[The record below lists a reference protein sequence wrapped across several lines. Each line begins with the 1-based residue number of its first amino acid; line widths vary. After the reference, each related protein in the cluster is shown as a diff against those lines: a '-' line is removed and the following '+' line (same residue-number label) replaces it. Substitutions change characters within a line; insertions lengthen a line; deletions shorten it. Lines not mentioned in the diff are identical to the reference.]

1 MMLESEL
8 SAIIARLSTYLVE
21 NIGCRFTASK
31 MLRPL
36 NVASASTVT
45 QWCEWLEKAYLFFFV
60 PIFSDSEKSRLLNP
74 KKVYCIDT
82 GLEYAVSSRRIPN
95 DGARFENMVYLALRR
110 RSRDI
115 SYFDADG
122 ECDFIVRNRHAVTD
136 AIQAC
141 TRLTDEAMDR
151 EIEGLVEAMD
161 ACSLDSGTII
171 TESQR
176 DAISVGNRRI
186 EVVPFYEWETSRTK
200 GEKQ

>member
-1 MMLESEL
+1 M
-8 SAIIARLSTYLVE
+8 
-21 NIGCRFTASK
+21 
-31 MLRPL
+31 
-36 NVASASTVT
+36 
-45 QWCEWLEKAYLFFFV
+45 
-60 PIFSDSEKSRLLNP
+60 
-74 KKVYCIDT
+74 
-82 GLEYAVSSRRIPN
+82 SSRRIPN

-122 ECDFIVRNRHAVTD
+122 ECDFIVRDRHAVTD

>member
-1 MMLESEL
+1 MTRS
-8 SAIIARLSTYLVE
+8 
-21 NIGCRFTASK
+21 CAS
-31 MLRPL
+31 PTF
-36 NVASASTVT
+36 A
-45 QWCEWLEKAYLFFFV
+45 
-60 PIFSDSEKSRLLNP
+60 
-74 KKVYCIDT
+74 KVYCIDT